1 MITYIPNFLSA
12 EEAAG
17 LAAQLADAAFADGAA
32 TAGWHAREVKKNL
45 QLTPGMAGHDA
56 PEKAVRAAFT
66 RNLTFQMAVRPR
78 YIHPV
83 IFNRYETGMNY
94 GRHVDEPLMSVAGAS
109 PPQMRSDISFTLFL
123 SDPTVYE
130 GGELII
136 GSGGVEQSFKLP
148 TGALIAYPSSTIHR
162 VMPLT
167 SGVRLA
173 AIGWVQSEVRDSGQR
188 AILYDLDRVR
198 RGIFGKEGKTE
209 AFDLLTKCHANLLRM
224 WAEL

>member
-1 MITYIPNFLSA
+1 
-12 EEAAG
+12 
-17 LAAQLADAAFADGAA
+17 
-32 TAGWHAREVKKNL
+32 L

>member
-12 EEAAG
+12 EEAAQ
-17 LAAQLADAAFADGAA
+17 LTAQLADAAFAEGVA

-45 QLTPGMAGHDA
+45 QLTAGMQGHDA
-56 PEKAVRAAFT
+56 PEKTVRAALI

-83 IFNRYETGMNY
+83 AFNRYETGMNY
-94 GRHVDEPLMSVAGAS
+94 GRHVDEPLMNVAGAS

-123 SDPTVYE
+123 SDPAAYE

-148 TGALIAYPSSTIHR
+148 PGAFVAYPSSTIHR

-167 SGVRLA
+167 SGMRLA
-173 AIGWVQSEVRDSGQR
+173 AIGWVQSEIRDPGQR

-198 RGIFGKEGKTE
+198 RGLYGKEGKTD